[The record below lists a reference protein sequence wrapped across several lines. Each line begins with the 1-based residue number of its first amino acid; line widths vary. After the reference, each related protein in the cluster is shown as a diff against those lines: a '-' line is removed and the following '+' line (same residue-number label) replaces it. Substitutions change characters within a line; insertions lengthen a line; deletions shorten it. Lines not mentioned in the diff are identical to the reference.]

1 MFTVKYNS
9 IKMPVLPLL
18 CLWAFNTSAQAAGE
32 INDTHDATTNSPALT
47 SAPEN
52 SVIKGMLNKAR
63 QWKKQN
69 RLDLASGIWNRI
81 LQSNPNEEE
90 ALAEMAL
97 YLAGAQQTEK
107 AKELQTKL
115 KHVNPNNPA
124 IEQVDKILS
133 YQANKPAWEKLAA
146 ANHLMEQNQY
156 EAAETEYRDTLSQFS
171 GFALAREGLA
181 NSLIKQKKY
190 DAALSILDL
199 HDAQGKN
206 QASVRLRKEAYIGKA
221 AAFETSGNFN
231 SALAFLNKAKT
242 LGPLDPWGTLALAR
256 VLDKQGNAQASQD
269 EIDGMTKGSRD
280 PLKLYVGAL
289 YYAEHK
295 QWDKAKSLLGKVEPR
310 DKEKDKRIQ
319 ELSTR
324 VDVYG
329 KTVLAKTQYA
339 DHAEQDA
346 INTLSKAETQAAGL
360 PDSISLIVAAWMEIK
375 DSDRAIAL
383 LERSKPLT
391 PDLQLQ
397 YAGVLLQ
404 SYQEVKLEK
413 LLNEI
418 DHQNNGANINA
429 EALEQ
434 IRIAFYIRKA
444 DGLGRKQRTEEG
456 LALLSPLVHKHPQN
470 VDLILAHA
478 RLLGAQESYQ
488 AALKDVDAALLISPA
503 NHEAIRQG
511 AVYAVHLKNYPLTDH
526 YLSLSE
532 KDAERASLYVE
543 AGHAAEAVQN
553 IERAITYFDIASQ
566 LGATDVPKLVIA
578 PAEKPAEAIQPEAA
592 PATPPVSAQPAVAET
607 PTAASPKTIE
617 NVERKTKIEVGY
629 SSFNKSGQAGLGYLS
644 AEEIPVA
651 IYIPYKES
659 NRSTFVIK
667 ASQVTLN
674 SGDVAPSIASFG
686 TNLHTTW
693 PSTTP
698 YMVQAQGTSL
708 SVGYQS
714 DSLFADLGI
723 SPQGF
728 KTNNTVGGVRWGM
741 ELGKGSNLSIELS
754 RRSVAESVVSF
765 AGAADNLTNRVWGGV
780 NKTGGQL
787 GLYSPLAGD
796 FAIYAGLG
804 LYNYAG
810 TNVADNASNSQNASL
825 IYSLV
830 NSESQTMSL
839 SARLSRASFQQ
850 NQNWFTFGNGG
861 YYSPQR
867 DVSFGIPFH
876 MAGKTGK
883 LSYEFNI
890 IGSIADTEEA
900 SSPIYPTEP
909 ALGAGMYPAT
919 TITSKF
925 SRGVDWTLEYQLAN
939 QIVIGNRYNYNDA
952 TNNYQQK
959 SIMVYL
965 RYDFDKAGSKLYFPP
980 NPIKPYYITTQGGAG
995 HN

>member
-1 MFTVKYNS
+1 MKYNL
-9 IKMPVLPLL
+9 IKMPVLPIL
-18 CLWAFNTSAQAAGE
+18 CLWAFNTPAQAAGE
-32 INDTHDATTNSPALT
+32 VNDARDATAQSSAQTT
-47 SAPEN
+47 SPEN

-69 RLDLASGIWNRI
+69 RLDLASGIWKRI

-90 ALAEMAL
+90 ALAEMAV
-97 YLAGAQQTEK
+97 YQAGMQQAEK
-107 AKELQTKL
+107 AKEYQAKL
-115 KHVNPNNPA
+115 KHINPNNPA
-124 IEQVDKILS
+124 IEQVDKTLS
-133 YQANKPAWEKLAA
+133 YMSNKPAWEKLAA
-146 ANHLMEQNQY
+146 ADHLLEQNQF
-156 EAAETEYRDTLSQFS
+156 EAAEAGYRDTLNQFP

-181 NSLIKQKKY
+181 NSLNKQKKY
-190 DAALSILDL
+190 DAALGILEK

-206 QASVRLRKEAYIGKA
+206 QTSVRLRKEAYIGKA
-221 AAFETSGNFN
+221 ATFEAAGNLN
-231 SALAFLNKAKT
+231 SAAMFLNKAKT
-242 LGPLDPWGTLALAR
+242 LGTLDPWATLALAR
-256 VLDKQGNAQASQD
+256 VLEKQGNAQAAQD

-280 PLKLYVGAL
+280 ALKLYVAAL
-289 YYAEHK
+289 YYAENK
-295 QWDKAKSLLGKVEPR
+295 QWEKAKSLLGKVEAR

-329 KTVLAKTQYA
+329 KTVLAKNQYA

-346 INTLSKAETQAAGL
+346 INTLAKAENQAIGM
-360 PDSISLIVAAWMEIK
+360 PESIALIVAAWMEIK
-375 DSDRAIAL
+375 DSDRAISL

-418 DHQNNGANINA
+418 DHQNSGANINA
-429 EALEQ
+429 EALDQ

-456 LALLSPLVHKHPQN
+456 LALLSPLMHKHPKN
-470 VDLILAHA
+470 VDLILARA
-478 RLLGAQESYQ
+478 RLLGTQESYHD
-488 AALKDVDAALLISPA
+488 ALKDVDAALVISPS

-511 AVYAVHLKNYPLTDH
+511 AVYAVHLKNYPLADH

-532 KDAERASLYVE
+532 KDADRASLYVE

-553 IERAITYFDIASQ
+553 IERAVTYFDIASQ
-566 LGATDVPKLVIA
+566 LGATDVPKLVLA
-578 PAEKPAEAIQPEAA
+578 PEEKPSEIIQAEAA
-592 PATPPVSAQPAVAET
+592 PTPPTAQPVAVAET
-607 PTAASPKTIE
+607 PAATEQKTVE
-617 NVERKTKIEVGY
+617 NTDRKTKVEVAY
-629 SSFNKSGQAGLGYLS
+629 SALNKSGQAGLGYLS

-667 ASQVTLN
+667 ASRVILN

-698 YMVQAQGTSL
+698 YLVEAQGTSL

-714 DSLFADLGI
+714 DSLFADLGV

-728 KTNNTVGGVRWGM
+728 KTNNTVGGIRWGM
-741 ELGKGSNLSIELS
+741 ELGRGANLSAEIS

-787 GLYSPLAGD
+787 GLYSPLTGD
-796 FAIYAGLG
+796 FALYASLG
-804 LYNYAG
+804 YYSYAG
-810 TNVADNASNSQNASL
+810 TNVADNASNNQSASL
-825 IYSLV
+825 IYSLL
-830 NSESQTMSL
+830 NSDSQAVSL

-850 NQNWFTFGNGG
+850 NQNWFTFGHGG
-861 YYSPQR
+861 YYSPNR

-876 MAGKTGK
+876 WAGKTGK
-883 LSYEFNI
+883 LGYEFNV
-890 IGSIADTEEA
+890 IGSIADTEET

-925 SRGVDWTLEYQLAN
+925 SRGVDWTIEYQLES
-939 QIVIGNRYNYNDA
+939 QLTIGNRLTYNDA
-952 TNNYQQK
+952 TNNFQQR
-959 SIMVYL
+959 SALIYL
-965 RYDFDKAGSKLYFPP
+965 RYDFDKKGSKLYFPP

>member
-1 MFTVKYNS
+1 MKYNL

-18 CLWAFNTSAQAAGE
+18 CLWAFNTPAQAAGE
-32 INDTHDATTNSPALT
+32 INDTHDATANSSTKT

-52 SVIKGMLNKAR
+52 PVIKGLLNKAR

-90 ALAEMAL
+90 ALAEMAM
-97 YLAGAQQTEK
+97 YLAGSQQTEK

-124 IEQVDKILS
+124 IEQVDKMLS
-133 YQANKPAWEKLAA
+133 YQANKPAWGKLAA
-146 ANHLMEQNQY
+146 ANHLMEQSQF
-156 EAAETEYRDTLSQFS
+156 EAAEVDYRDTLSQFP

-190 DAALSILDL
+190 DAALGILDL

-231 SALAFLNKAKT
+231 SALAFLNKAKA
-242 LGPLDPWGTLALAR
+242 LGPLEPWGTLALAR
-256 VLDKQGNAQASQD
+256 VLDKQGNVQSSQD

-280 PLKLYVGAL
+280 PLKLYVGAF

-329 KTVLAKTQYA
+329 KTVLAKKQYA
-339 DHAEQDA
+339 DHTEQEA
-346 INTLSKAETQAAGL
+346 INTLSKAETQAVGL

-375 DSDRAIAL
+375 DSDRAISL

-397 YAGVLLQ
+397 YAVVLLQ

-429 EALEQ
+429 EALDQ

-456 LALLSPLVHKHPQN
+456 LALLSPLMHKYPKN
-470 VDLILAHA
+470 VDLILARA
-478 RLLGAQESYQ
+478 RLLGTQESYHD
-488 AALKDVDAALLISPA
+488 ALKDVDAALVISPA

-511 AVYAVHLKNYPLTDH
+511 AVYAVHLKNYPLADH

-553 IERAITYFDIASQ
+553 IERAVGYFDIASQ

-578 PAEKPAEAIQPEAA
+578 PEEKPAETIQAEVA
-592 PATPPVSAQPAVAET
+592 PAPVAAAQPVAAA
-607 PTAASPKTIE
+607 PTAATDQKTVE
-617 NVERKTKIEVGY
+617 STERKTKVEVAY
-629 SSFNKSGQAGLGYLS
+629 SAFNKSGQAGLGYLS

-693 PSTTP
+693 PATTP

-714 DSLFADLGI
+714 DSLFADLGV

-741 ELGKGSNLSIELS
+741 ELGRGSNLSVEIS

-765 AGAADNLTNRVWGGV
+765 AGAVDNLTNRVWGGV

-787 GLYSPLAGD
+787 GLYSPLIGD
-796 FAIYAGLG
+796 FALYAGLG
-804 LYNYAG
+804 YYNYAG
-810 TNVADNASNSQNASL
+810 TNVADNTSNSQSASL
-825 IYSLV
+825 IYSLL
-830 NSESQTMSL
+830 NSDSQAVSV

-850 NQNWFTFGNGG
+850 NQNWFTFGHGG
-861 YYSPQR
+861 YYSPKS
-867 DVSFGIPFH
+867 DISFGIPFH
-876 MAGKTGK
+876 WAGKTGK
-883 LSYEFNI
+883 LAYEFNV
-890 IGSIADTEEA
+890 IGSIANTEEG

-925 SRGVDWTLEYQLAN
+925 SRGVDWTIEYQLES
-939 QIVIGNRYNYNDA
+939 QLTIGNRLTYNDA
-952 TNNYQQK
+952 TNNFQQR
-959 SIMVYL
+959 SALIYL
-965 RYDFDKAGSKLYFPP
+965 RYDFDKKGSKLYFPP

>member
-1 MFTVKYNS
+1 MFAMKYNL
-9 IKMPVLPLL
+9 IKMPVLPIL
-18 CLWAFNTSAQAAGE
+18 CLWAFNPTAQAEGE
-32 INDTHDATTNSPALT
+32 INDAHNATKPSAQVA
-47 SAPEN
+47 APEN
-52 SVIKGMLNKAR
+52 SVIKGLLNKAR

-90 ALAEMAL
+90 ALAEMAV
-97 YLAGAQQTEK
+97 YQAGTQQTEK
-107 AKELQTKL
+107 AKELQAKL

-124 IEQVDKILS
+124 IEQVDKMLS
-133 YQANKPAWEKLAA
+133 YQSNKPAWEKLAA
-146 ANHLMEQNQY
+146 ADHLMQQNQY
-156 EAAETEYRDTLSQFS
+156 EAAEADYRDTLGQFP

-190 DAALSILDL
+190 DAALGILDQ

-206 QASVRLRKEAYIGKA
+206 QASLRLRKEAYIGKA
-221 AAFETSGNFN
+221 AAFETAGNLN
-231 SALAFLNKAKT
+231 AALAFLNKAKT
-242 LGPLDPWGTLALAR
+242 LGTLDPWATLALAR
-256 VLDKQGNAQASQD
+256 VQGRQGNAPAAQD

-289 YYAEHK
+289 YYAENK
-295 QWDKAKSLLGKVEPR
+295 QWEKSKSLLGKIDTR

-319 ELSTR
+319 ELNTR
-324 VDVYG
+324 VDVHS

-346 INTLSKAETQAAGL
+346 INTLSKAENQAAGL

-375 DSDRAIAL
+375 DSDRAISL

-429 EALEQ
+429 EALDQ

-456 LALLSPLVHKHPQN
+456 LALLSPLMHKYPKN

-478 RLLGAQESYQ
+478 RLLGTQESYQ
-488 AALKDVDAALLISPA
+488 DALKDVDAALVLSPA

-511 AVYAVHLKNYPLTDH
+511 AVYAVHLKNYPLADH

-532 KDAERASLYVE
+532 KDADRAALYVE

-553 IERAITYFDIASQ
+553 IERAVTYFDIASQ
-566 LGATDVPKLVIA
+566 LGATDAPKLIIA
-578 PAEKPAEAIQPEAA
+578 PAEKSAETIQAEAA
-592 PATPPVSAQPAVAET
+592 PTPPVSAHPEVAET
-607 PTAASPKTIE
+607 PTATNQKTIE
-617 NVERKTKIEVGY
+617 NIERKTKVEVAY

-674 SGDVAPSIASFG
+674 SGDVAPSINSFG
-686 TNLHTTW
+686 TNLPAAW
-693 PSTTP
+693 PNATP

-708 SVGYQS
+708 SLGYQS
-714 DSLFADLGI
+714 DSLFADLGV

-728 KTNNTVGGVRWGM
+728 KTNNTVGGIRWGM
-741 ELGKGSNLSIELS
+741 ELGKGANLSAEIS

-787 GLYSPLAGD
+787 GLYSPLAGN
-796 FAIYAGLG
+796 FAVYAGLG
-804 LYNYAG
+804 YYSYAG
-810 TNVADNASNSQNASL
+810 TNVADNTSNNQSASL
-825 IYSLV
+825 IYSLI

-867 DVSFGIPFH
+867 DVSFGIPVH
-876 MAGKTGK
+876 LAGKTGK

-890 IGSIADTEEA
+890 IGSIANTEEA

-925 SRGVDWTLEYQLAN
+925 SRGVDWTIEYQLES
-939 QIVIGNRYNYNDA
+939 QLTIGNRLTYNDA
-952 TNNYQQK
+952 TNNFQQR
-959 SIMVYL
+959 SALIYL
-965 RYDFDKAGSKLYFPP
+965 RYDFDKTGSKLYFPP

>member
-1 MFTVKYNS
+1 MFAMKYNL
-9 IKMPVLPLL
+9 IKMPVLPIL
-18 CLWAFNTSAQAAGE
+18 CLWALNNTAQAAGE
-32 INDTHDATTNSPALT
+32 VIDAHDTTAKSSVQTA
-47 SAPEN
+47 APEN

-90 ALAEMAL
+90 ALAEMAM
-97 YLAGAQQTEK
+97 YQAGMQQTAK
-107 AKELQTKL
+107 AKEYQAKL

-124 IEQVDKILS
+124 IEQVDRMLS
-133 YQANKPAWEKLAA
+133 YQSNKPAWEKLAA
-146 ANHLMEQNQY
+146 ADHLIEQSQF
-156 EAAETEYRDTLSQFS
+156 EAAEAGYRDTLNQFP

-190 DAALSILDL
+190 DAALGILDQ
-199 HDAQGKN
+199 HDAQGRN

-221 AAFETSGNFN
+221 TAFETAGNLN
-231 SALAFLNKAKT
+231 SALVFLNKAKT
-242 LGPLDPWGTLALAR
+242 LGALDQWATLTLAR
-256 VLDKQGNAQASQD
+256 VLEKQGNTQAAQD

-280 PLKLYVGAL
+280 PQKLYVGAL
-289 YYAEHK
+289 YYAENK
-295 QWDKAKSLLGKVEPR
+295 QWDKAKSLLGKIDAR
-310 DKEKDKRIQ
+310 DKEKDSRIQ
-319 ELSTR
+319 ELNTR
-324 VDVYG
+324 VEVYG

-339 DHAEQDA
+339 DHTEQDA
-346 INTLSKAETQAAGL
+346 INTLSKAENQAAGM
-360 PDSISLIVAAWMEIK
+360 PNSISLIVAAWMEIK
-375 DSDRAIAL
+375 DSDRAISL

-418 DHQNNGANINA
+418 DHQSNGANINA
-429 EALEQ
+429 EALDQ

-456 LALLSPLVHKHPQN
+456 LALLSPLMHKYPKN

-478 RLLGAQESYQ
+478 RLLGTQESYHD
-488 AALKDVDAALLISPA
+488 ALKDVDAALVISPA

-511 AVYAVHLKNYPLTDH
+511 AVYAVHLKNYPLADH

-532 KDAERASLYVE
+532 KDADRASLYVE

-553 IERAITYFDIASQ
+553 IERAVTYFDIASQ
-566 LGATDVPKLVIA
+566 LGATDVPILVLA
-578 PAEKPAEAIQPEAA
+578 PEEKPSETIQAEAA
-592 PATPPVSAQPAVAET
+592 PTPPATQPVVVAET
-607 PTAASPKTIE
+607 PAATDQKAVE
-617 NVERKTKIEVGY
+617 NAERKTKVEVAY

-644 AEEIPVA
+644 AEETPVA

-674 SGDVAPSIASFG
+674 SGDVAPSITSFG

-698 YMVQAQGTSL
+698 YLVQAQGTSL

-714 DSLFADLGI
+714 DSLFADLGV

-728 KTNNTVGGVRWGM
+728 KTNNTVGGIRWGM
-741 ELGKGSNLSIELS
+741 ELGRGANLSAEIS

-780 NKTGGQL
+780 NKTGMQL
-787 GLYSPLAGD
+787 GLYSPLMGD
-796 FAIYAGLG
+796 FALYTGLG
-804 LYNYAG
+804 YYNYAG
-810 TNVADNASNSQNASL
+810 TNVADNASNSQSASL
-825 IYSLV
+825 IYSLL
-830 NSESQTMSL
+830 NSDSQAVSL

-850 NQNWFTFGNGG
+850 NQNWFTFGHGG
-861 YYSPQR
+861 YYSPKS

-876 MAGKTGK
+876 WAGKTGK
-883 LSYEFNI
+883 LGYEFNV
-890 IGSIADTEEA
+890 IGSIANTEET

-925 SRGVDWTLEYQLAN
+925 SRGVDWTIEYQLES
-939 QIVIGNRYNYNDA
+939 QLTIGNRLSYNDA
-952 TNNYQQK
+952 TNNFQQR
-959 SIMVYL
+959 SALIYL
-965 RYDFDKAGSKLYFPP
+965 RYDFDKKGSKLYFPP